1 MFSQL
6 ATVSTTFCPNQ
17 RERETGTD
25 AQAVFC
31 RDAQHKVSSL
41 VAAVFTASSEEQVAA
56 GAVVGEDEEESLTY
70 LVGERGRHN
79 NCTWHKGTCL
89 AVRFLR
95 LRIRKVD

>member
-1 MFSQL
+1 MFTQL
-6 ATVSTTFCPNQ
+6 ATVQQLSAPTK
-17 RERETGTD
+17 ERETGTD

-70 LVGERGRHN
+70 LVGERE
-79 NCTWHKGTCL
+79 
-89 AVRFLR
+89 AQ
-95 LRIRKVD
+95 